1 MCPIQYAVPFGKTA
15 LRKSIFAWIFLWGV
29 PLVRQLH
36 EILMRIKEAL
46 N

>member
-1 MCPIQYAVPFGKTA
+1 MRPIQYAVSFGKTA
-15 LRKSIFAWIFLWGV
+15 LTKSIFACGGV

-36 EILMRIKEAL
+36 EIIMRIKEAL